1 MRVGLRRLADRR
13 SFMFV
18 AACVSTALA
27 WQIGEAASDGTVEW
41 TGSYGSSGEALISR
55 DTASIMHFQQPQPQ
69 PSVAAATG
77 CPHAGSGLVPWNSG
91 TLQWPG
97 RVGPPPADGSDITLP
112 SNTALLISAGFLVS
126 SASAPYG
133 KTTVPAT
140 SRIVFDDPGAGS
152 SIEMDLLG
160 MQIDGVV
167 EAGAPT
173 CRLAGKI
180 VLTLHGEFSSA
191 GSSERSLFTGQDDP
205 LLKGIAASS
214 QSRLDLHG
222 ALFFPTWTRL
232 AAHVPGSTAT
242 GAPASRNSVIY
253 LQDCVNRIAGQT
265 VAVTTTHHKDTRG
278 YSFNEER
285 IIAPSSV
292 KCVSINGKQFGQLT
306 LTQALTHYHHAYA
319 IFARSNSR
327 LASPLLTSRA

>member
-1 MRVGLRRLADRR
+1 
-13 SFMFV
+13 
-18 AACVSTALA
+18 
-27 WQIGEAASDGTVEW
+27 
-41 TGSYGSSGEALISR
+41 
-55 DTASIMHFQQPQPQ
+55 
-69 PSVAAATG
+69 
-77 CPHAGSGLVPWNSG
+77 
-91 TLQWPG
+91 
-97 RVGPPPADGSDITLP
+97 
-112 SNTALLISAGFLVS
+112 
-126 SASAPYG
+126 
-133 KTTVPAT
+133 
-140 SRIVFDDPGAGS
+140 
-152 SIEMDLLG
+152 MDLLG

-180 VLTLHGEFSSA
+180 VLTLHGEYSSA

-205 LLKGIAASS
+205 LLKGIVVSASS

-253 LQDCVNRIAGQT
+253 LQDCVNWIAGQT

-285 IIAPSSV
+285 LIAPSGV

-319 IFARSNSR
+319 ILARAR
-327 LASPLLTSRA
+327 PRARPLLC